1 MYQLNANYFLFHYI
15 SHRCTLVYSFL
26 FFFLQLCNSY
36 LIFPLIYVLNKNR
49 NTNNE
54 TYNYIKYLHRKSFDL
69 FFNITKPVSDAH
81 PKISAIELNVN
92 VNPRKN
98 LKSIRDFNCPQSQKK
113 TKLFF
118 SLHNVALTRLWSY
131 FYCTIV
137 SYYCHLFSN
146 PFPVV
151 TKHVTT
157 GCVQLT
163 YSKIIFPY
171 TKIKSFFVV
180 FCTKE
185 ILVSITGR
193 KICCK

>member
-1 MYQLNANYFLFHYI
+1 M
-15 SHRCTLVYSFL
+15 S
-26 FFFLQLCNSY
+26 
-36 LIFPLIYVLNKNR
+36 NKNR

-146 PFPVV
+146 PFSCCHQ
-151 TKHVTT
+151 TRDNRMCSTNI
-157 GCVQLT
+157 QQDN
-163 YSKIIFPY
+163 FP
-171 TKIKSFFVV
+171 
-180 FCTKE
+180 
-185 ILVSITGR
+185 LH
-193 KICCK
+193 

>member
-1 MYQLNANYFLFHYI
+1 MYFSLFI
-15 SHRCTLVYSFL
+15 SL
-26 FFFLQLCNSY
+26 FFLQLCNSY

-171 TKIKSFFVV
+171 TKIKSFFRR
-180 FCTKE
+180 FLHQRNPCFNHRQKD
-185 ILVSITGR
+185 LL
-193 KICCK
+193 

>member
-1 MYQLNANYFLFHYI
+1 M
-15 SHRCTLVYSFL
+15 
-26 FFFLQLCNSY
+26 
-36 LIFPLIYVLNKNR
+36 
-49 NTNNE
+49 
-54 TYNYIKYLHRKSFDL
+54 

-171 TKIKSFFVV
+171 TKIKSFFSSFSAPKKSLFQSQAERFAVNDLFSIFPFTKLSEIISSSCSLIWFMYMATRHIWRKKYNNHTKHNV
-180 FCTKE
+180 FL
-185 ILVSITGR
+185 LVS
-193 KICCK
+193 KFHESEPVAKHQ